1 MPQPHSDSGGYVSLN
16 EDSNVYKSTTE
27 PKRANSVLE
36 TVKKAIGHAIGAPDT
51 NSLLNVNDKSIKIQ
65 ATKMNAR

>member
-1 MPQPHSDSGGYVSLN
+1 MPQPDSGGYVSLN

-36 TVKKAIGHAIGAPDT
+36 SVKKAIGQAIGAQDT
-51 NSLLNVNDKSIKIQ
+51 NSLLNVNEKHIKVQ
-65 ATKMNAR
+65 AMNAR